1 MDDKKERDPI
11 PEQFHSLKEAGEFW
25 DTHSFEDYLD
35 LVEEVDVE
43 FDIQQRLYY
52 IPLEEDLYVLA
63 KAKAKLKEQS
73 VEQLIKELLAR
84 ELYTTPAA

>member
-11 PEQFHSLKEAGEFW
+11 PEQFNSLKEAGEFW

-43 FDIQQRLYY
+43 FDIKQRLYY
-52 IPLEEDLYVLA
+52 IPLEEDLYALA
-63 KAKAKLKEQS
+63 KARAKSKEQS

-84 ELYTTPAA
+84 ELYTTPTA